1 MFYRVLLVLAVV
13 FIVPLSGC
21 DGLDGIIG
29 ANTVTVRLINQGDFD
44 VDVTLYY
51 YDHQEVEEEL
61 LVLLG
66 DEVEY
71 TIGDGN
77 TRTFT
82 QSCDDLQAIMIED
95 ADLQIIGG
103 IGPEANTDV
112 LRDGDDFGCGDT
124 IVFTFDHSDLIFD
137 FEIDV
142 DVE

>member
-1 MFYRVLLVLAVV
+1 MFCRVLLVLAV
-13 FIVPLSGC
+13 
-21 DGLDGIIG
+21 GL
-29 ANTVTVRLINQGDFD
+29 VGDD
-44 VDVTLYY
+44 D
-51 YDHQEVEEEL
+51 
-61 LVLLG
+61 
-66 DEVEY
+66 
-71 TIGDGN
+71 
-77 TRTFT
+77 TRSFT

-137 FEIDV
+137 FEIEV

>member
-1 MFYRVLLVLAVV
+1 MCRVLLVLVTVLVA
-13 FIVPLSGC
+13 PLAGC
-21 DGLDGIIG
+21 DALQDIIG
-29 ANTVTVRLINQGDFD
+29 ANTVTVRLVNEGDFD

-51 YDHQEVEEEL
+51 YDHQEVEEAL

-82 QSCDDLQAIMIED
+82 QSCDDLQAIMISD

-103 IGPEANTDV
+103 IGPEASTGV

-137 FEIDV
+137 FDVDV

>member
-1 MFYRVLLVLAVV
+1 MFCRVLLVLAVV
-13 FIVPLSGC
+13 LVVPLSGC
-21 DGLDGIIG
+21 DALDDIIG
-29 ANTVTVRLINQGDFD
+29 GNTVTVRLVNQSDFD

-51 YDHQEVEEEL
+51 YDHQDVDETL

-71 TIGDGN
+71 TIGDDD
-77 TRTFT
+77 TRSFT

-137 FEIDV
+137 FEIEV